1 MKKQIL
7 QELNDI
13 KYLLNYNRG
22 KIISEQEQF
31 EAEDIDFE
39 EIDIDDEDD
48 DEDINY
54 LKGEF
59 NEEYDDDEE
68 YDYMVDPNAEEML
81 PSFDSSSFS
90 GKYLGMAKPMGDM
103 DTRTPKASD
112 DFYPRTPKE
121 RERDMRDI
129 DMEIDEE
136 MDLPVMLPGTKEKE
150 RTKVTPGT
158 KPKTTP
164 KTPYNPK
171 PGPKPDPKA
180 GRKGKGHIPNWL
192 TFNKLGINLK

>member
-103 DTRTPKASD
+103 DTRTPK
-112 DFYPRTPKE
+112 E

-180 GRKGKGHIPNWL
+180 RKRKGDMPTWL
-192 TFNKLGINLK
+192 TFDELGIDFE